1 MRHFWKTAIGAAF
14 AMAVAGNAQAQVNVG
29 PPGQAYDTVLDLS
42 GSTVGTGYTQY
53 GAGNTITFVATGTT
67 STVTFAFRNDPGY
80 FAFDNASVM
89 DITNPS
95 GNLLVNGDFEAPR
108 MRRAGGIGRSPRSRR
123 PIRVLA
129 FILLLAL
136 FRAFRALRALAEP
149 GSFGATRLGMLTTR
163 FRSPSRQRR
172 AIPMPSASGSIT
184 TSAAPIR
191 RWIRPRRPWTLWFTR
206 PMPSR
211 SLRVWPFWA
220 LDCWASVWRAVA
232 GFNRVTAICRK
243 ILHSIGAALSGAAL
257 FVSGL
262 FHQLRQNSIQMIVG
276 HLP

>member
-95 GNLLVNGDFEAPR
+95 GNLLVNGDFEAAVAALGTTDAPGWR
-108 MRRAGGIGRSPRSRR
+108 YWQDPSIAPTDTGAGVHTATSFISGLSGLTGLGGTGQFWGDASWNAYDAISQSFATTPGDTYAIGFWLDNNISGTYTALDTATTTMDVVVYAPDAI
-123 PIRVLA
+123 PEPA
-129 FILLLAL
+129 GLAL
-136 FRAFRALRALAEP
+136 LGAGLLGLGLA
-149 GSFGATRLGMLTTR
+149 R
-163 FRSPSRQRR
+163 
-172 AIPMPSASGSIT
+172 
-184 TSAAPIR
+184 R
-191 RWIRPRRPWTLWFTR
+191 RW
-206 PMPSR
+206 
-211 SLRVWPFWA
+211 V
-220 LDCWASVWRAVA
+220 
-232 GFNRVTAICRK
+232 
-243 ILHSIGAALSGAAL
+243 
-257 FVSGL
+257 
-262 FHQLRQNSIQMIVG
+262 
-276 HLP
+276 